1 MEVRYTVQ
9 HTGHLQDRGGIFIP
23 GCHGQH
29 PGAPSAQLQ
38 PLDQPVPAIG
48 SGKSGQKAVCG
59 GAQRLQFRGKT
70 AAGAQQ
76 TAECFYAAR
85 PLPASL
91 ASRIPPEKPQIFAQ
105 RRPEQPPAL
114 LFQRI
119 GDAVMKVEEGER
131 LAHDPQRPSLRRN
144 GADVRREGFQ
154 LRPTRHTRRSQ
165 CVPLFR
171 RSA

>member
-1 MEVRYTVQ
+1 M
-9 HTGHLQDRGGIFIP
+9 
-23 GCHGQH
+23 
-29 PGAPSAQLQ
+29 
-38 PLDQPVPAIG
+38 PAIG

-154 LRPTRHTRRSQ
+154 LRSTRHTRRSQ
-165 CVPLFR
+165 CVPLFL
-171 RSA
+171 